1 MKQKTDRT
9 NRNRIIFISAGALM
23 AAAAAAATVI
33 LIVSARPPVR
43 VKGFALVEERGDE
56 RVFVS
61 PEGFYCRFH
70 AEENYPA
77 KDLGF
82 WRDALSNKMDVCGY
96 TRLFEES
103 PDAPG
108 PAVCYFEWGAPYG
121 SEDYVYATIL
131 SVKGKRLFIG
141 EAAGELS
148 MFQAYRAPIMAA
160 FREMVR

>member
-1 MKQKTDRT
+1 MKRKINKA
-9 NRNRIIFISAGALM
+9 NRKKKIIITAGATL
-23 AAAAAAATVI
+23 AAAAITIVVI
-33 LIVSARPPVR
+33 LIVSARPRVTVR
-43 VKGFALVEERGDE
+43 GFALVEERGDE
-56 RVFVS
+56 RAYVS

-103 PDAPG
+103 PGAAG
-108 PAVCYFEWGAPYG
+108 PAISYFEWGATYG
-121 SEDYVYATIL
+121 NEDYVYATVL
-131 SVKGKRLFIG
+131 SVKGNRLFIG

-148 MFQAYRAPIMAA
+148 LFKAYRAPIIAA
-160 FREMVR
+160 FRDMVR